1 MKASKYYGNIKKLL
15 ARLHKFKKV
24 FKTRQL
30 KKKKLIM
37 KSYSKFISNGS
48 IG

>member
-30 KKKKLIM
+30 KKKRSLL
-37 KSYSKFISNGS
+37 
-48 IG
+48 